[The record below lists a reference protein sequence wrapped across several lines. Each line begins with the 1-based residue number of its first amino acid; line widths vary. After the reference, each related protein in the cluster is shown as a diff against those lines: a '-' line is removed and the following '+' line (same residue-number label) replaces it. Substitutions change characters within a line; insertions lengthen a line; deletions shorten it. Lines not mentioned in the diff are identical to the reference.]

1 MLWQLAASGWALAVG
16 VTDWRIQRIPNWLL
30 LPGLLLAVIATVGA
44 GAPAGWRSALLAA
57 GIALALLLPGYL
69 LGKTGAGDVKCLM
82 VMGACVGVV
91 GVIELFLAASG
102 LLGAACAIRLRRQRA
117 ATAGPALPE
126 QALDLPMGPA
136 LVAGFLLVVWSGPL
150 LMPGVA

>member
-1 MLWQLAASGWALAVG
+1 MLWQLAASGWALVVG

-30 LPGLLLAVIATVGA
+30 LPGLLLAVFATVGA
-44 GAPAGWRSALLAA
+44 NAPTGWRGALLAA

-91 GVIELFLAASG
+91 GLIELFLVASV
-102 LLGAACAIRLRRQRA
+102 LFGAACAVRLLRRHA
-117 ATAGPALPE
+117 APAGPALPE
-126 QALDLPMGPA
+126 SEPGLPMGPA

-150 LMPGVA
+150 LMSSVA